1 MSSNPTE
8 PRNIEIFVNSFLDRV
23 VDENASTSKSFTVL
37 MPQGAEIQ
45 LLPTESNRNI
55 KVKVFNLMIPNVLYN
70 FPEKSS
76 RVWFENLVSSDVSG
90 IQIDTQRVYATPNDL
105 MTELNTKAGL
115 EGIDVS
121 FSYNDTSKK
130 VRITNNG
137 SDNLRLISS
146 FRYALQENILTFQ
159 DMNDRLGFSQNLI
172 GSAGLISSGNGFIEG
187 DGYINMNRTV
197 SYYLALDEQ
206 SNYYSQSIVPSSPN
220 SRRIIAQVPTGSYG
234 TLSTFSYVS
243 SEWYGIPRSHRVS
256 SLRFILLDDEFEPI
270 DLKNFGINMT
280 LQVKI
285 E

>member
-1 MSSNPTE
+1 MSNNPTE
-8 PRNIEIFVNSFLDRV
+8 PRNIEVFVNSFLDRV

-37 MPQGAEIQ
+37 LPQGAEIQ
-45 LLPTESNRNI
+45 LLPTESNKSI

-76 RVWFENLVSSDVSG
+76 RVWFENLTTSDVSG
-90 IQIDTQRVYATPNDL
+90 FQIDTDRVYATPNDL
-105 MTELNTKAGL
+105 MGELNTKAGVA
-115 EGIDVS
+115 GVDVS
-121 FSYNDTSKK
+121 FSYNDTNKK
-130 VRITNNG
+130 VRITNNNTT
-137 SDNLRLISS
+137 DDYRLISS
-146 FRYALQENILTFQ
+146 FRYALQEPILTFQ

-172 GSAGLISSGNGFIEG
+172 GSKIDASGGTLDG

-243 SEWYGIPRSHRVS
+243 SEWYNIPKGHRVS

-270 DLKNFGINMT
+270 DLKNFPINMT
-280 LQVKI
+280 LQIKI